1 MITRQVV
8 AYAMALLLASR
19 ESAAQTTGVPVR
31 SLSTPEVELPQQF
44 TKIAGI
50 RELSDGRAVVVD
62 PGEKL
67 VALVDFA
74 RSSLTKVGREGSGPG
89 EYSNAGRVLAGQGD
103 TTIIGDLLGR
113 LIKFGPS
120 GTYVG
125 DVLLPTTGRSGA
137 QGRMGTSSRLTA
149 DALGRLYKQASSFGA
164 RRGRGPAGSD
174 SVAIQR
180 IDLRTGKLDT
190 AAWFPVPPM
199 IFEATRD
206 GGGISPGGR
215 PEGPY
220 VAQGTWVVAPDGRI
234 AIVSPAPY
242 QVTWVSPSGQRT
254 VGPLIAFQRVP
265 VTSAEKQA
273 YRENYP
279 SAPNMSVSMSS
290 DRGGVTSASSRPMP
304 YREPSYWP
312 ETKDPFGNA
321 PHTVLASPTGEVWIL
336 KQLPHTEKNPTYDV
350 IGSRGELTGRVI
362 IPPRSRVIGFGRNGA
377 VYVVRRDDD
386 DLEYLQRF
394 RLR

>member
-1 MITRQVV
+1 MTTRQVIV
-8 AYAMALLLASR
+8 CTLALLLASG
-19 ESAAQTTGVPVR
+19 EPAAQTSGVPVR
-31 SLSTPEVELPQQF
+31 TLSTPEVELPQQF
-44 TKIAGI
+44 TKISGI
-50 RELSDGRAVVVD
+50 RELSDGRVVLVD

-67 VALVDFA
+67 VALVDFV
-74 RSSLTKVGREGSGPG
+74 RSSLTKIGREGSGPG

-113 LIKFGPS
+113 LIKFSPS
-120 GTYVG
+120 GKYVG
-125 DVLLPTTGRSGA
+125 DVSLPAAGRSGA
-137 QGRMGTSSRLTA
+137 QGRMGAFTRLTA
-149 DALGRLYKQASSFGA
+149 DAIGRLYKQASPFGA

-190 AAWFPVPPM
+190 AAWFPVPP
-199 IFEATRD
+199 IISETTRD

-234 AIVSPAPY
+234 ALVSPFPY

-254 VGPLIAFQRVP
+254 VGPLLAFQRVP

-279 SAPNMSVSMSS
+279 SAPNMSVSVSI
-290 DRGGVTSASSRPMP
+290 DRAGATSASSRSVP

-321 PHTVLASPTGEVWIL
+321 PNTVLASPTGDVWIL
-336 KQLPHTEKNPTYDV
+336 KQLPHTEKNPMYDV
-350 IGSRGELTGRVI
+350 IGSRGELSGRVV
-362 IPPRSRVIGFGRNGA
+362 IPARSRVIGFGRNGA
-377 VYVVRRDDD
+377 VYVVRHDDD